1 MPDVAPVAVE
11 PREIKPPTT
20 PEVKPSTLEE
30 LEAAALAEADE
41 QNGEGNTTAAAEDK
55 KKSFPLI
62 PIVAAV
68 VALVVIGL
76 LGKVLMQK

>member
-1 MPDVAPVAVE
+1 MPEVAPVAVE
-11 PREIKPPTT
+11 PREIKTPTI
-20 PEVKPSTLEE
+20 PEEKPSVLEE
-30 LEAAALAEADE
+30 LEAAKLAEAEAKNGDTSKVEEDDE
-41 QNGEGNTTAAAEDK
+41 E

-62 PIVAAV
+62 PILAAM